1 MKVWTWALGA
11 AAVIGVGA
19 VAGIGVTAQQQRAA
33 LTHAP
38 AFELTAPA
46 PFVEPASPAPI
57 DAPQRAAEIAR
68 LAADPALGTF
78 HARISSADTG
88 EVIFDELSAEPLR
101 PASTTKV
108 LTAAAALLELG
119 PADTITTEVVSGA
132 NPGEV
137 VIKAAG
143 DVWFDEATLDRLAA
157 EIGTA
162 TAVYVDT
169 SAWPAE
175 TLLPGW
181 DPIDIDLGFVA
192 PLEPIMLHG
201 GRIGATEGDVPR
213 SHTPALDV
221 AWALAERL
229 GAGTADYG
237 AAPAGAQVLAS
248 AESPDLATRLTAM
261 MKDSDNVM
269 AEAIGREVAA
279 HRGGTSPQALLD
291 VLAEHGYDAHAATLA
306 DASGLSTL
314 NLIPPR
320 LLDQLLLDAA
330 RDAPLRPLLSTLP
343 VANGEGTLAERYA
356 TLAGRGW
363 VRAKTGTLDETSAL
377 AGTVTSRQGNVY
389 TFAFISNGSDILE
402 ARRALDELASALREF

>member
-1 MKVWTWALGA
+1 MKVWTWAVGA
-11 AAVIGVGA
+11 AAVISVGA
-19 VAGIGVTAQQQRAA
+19 VAGIGVSAQQQRAE

-46 PFVEPASPAPI
+46 PIVEPASPSPI
-57 DAPQRAAEIAR
+57 DATTRAAEIAR

-88 EVIFDELSAEPLR
+88 EVIFDQLSADPLR

-119 PADTITTEVVSGA
+119 PADTITTDVVAGKT
-132 NPGEV
+132 PGQV

-143 DVWFDEATLDRLAA
+143 DVWFDEETLDRLAA
-157 EIGTA
+157 EIGSA
-162 TAVYVDT
+162 DAVYVDT
-169 SAWPAE
+169 SAWPGE

-181 DPIDIDLGFVA
+181 DPVDIDAGFVA

-221 AWALAERL
+221 ARALAERL
-229 GAGTADYG
+229 GADVADYG

-248 AESPDLATRLTAM
+248 AESPDLTARLKAM

-279 HRGGTSPQALLD
+279 HRGAASPQATLD
-291 VLAEHGYDAHAATLA
+291 ALAERGYDTTAVTLA
-306 DASGLSTL
+306 DGSGLSTF

-320 LLDQLLLDAA
+320 LLDELLVDAA
-330 RDAPLRPLLSTLP
+330 RAEPLRPLLSTLP
-343 VANGEGTLAERYA
+343 VAHGEGTLAERYA
-356 TLAGRGW
+356 DLPGRGW
-363 VRAKTGTLDETSAL
+363 VRAKTGTLDSTSAL
-377 AGTVTSRQGNVY
+377 AGTVTSREGNVY
-389 TFAFISNGSDILE
+389 TFAFISNGSDILA
-402 ARRALDELASALREF
+402 ARRALDELASVLREF